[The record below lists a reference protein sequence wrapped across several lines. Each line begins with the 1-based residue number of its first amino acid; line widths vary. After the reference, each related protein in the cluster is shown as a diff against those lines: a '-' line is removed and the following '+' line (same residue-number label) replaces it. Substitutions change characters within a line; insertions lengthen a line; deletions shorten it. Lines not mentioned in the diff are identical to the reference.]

1 MKRILI
7 FAVFVLAC
15 LVARPLQAQSNPFDG
30 TWKLNLEKSAFGS
43 TPAPKSMTRTV
54 TTAGGTTTYK
64 FEGIAADGKTLSY
77 SFSTN
82 YDGKPMPIMGSGMP
96 YGADVISLKHAGPGK
111 SAGTLEKAGK
121 VVATATAVVSK
132 DGKEVTVTTKGAGG
146 SGIIKSVYDKQ

>member
-15 LVARPLQAQSNPFDG
+15 LVARPLQAQTNPFDG
-30 TWKLNLEKSAFGS
+30 TWKLNLEKSTFGTS
-43 TPAPKSMTRTV
+43 PAPKSMTRTV
-54 TTAGGTTTYK
+54 TTTGGTTTYS
-64 FEGIAADGKTLSY
+64 FEGIAADGKALSY

-96 YGADVISLKHAGPGK
+96 FGADVISLKHAGPGK

-121 VVATATAVVSK
+121 VVATASAVVSK

-146 SGIIKSVYDKQ
+146 TGTITSVYDKQ